1 MSDYEAI
8 QSLLARYTDAIN
20 RRDFEVLPLL
30 FATDGAWHVDA
41 GAGRVFHFEGPEVVP
56 GIRGLVEHNSF
67 LAQIASLPVIEI
79 DGDRARSR
87 SMLQEVLEPAG
98 QEIRFVNFGFYE
110 DDMRK
115 VNGQW
120 VFQTRR
126 FTMKNSNQTVPSA
139 G

>member
-1 MSDYEAI
+1 MSEYEAI

-20 RRDFEVLPLL
+20 RRDFEVLPSL
-30 FATDGAWHVDA
+30 FAADGVWHVDA

-87 SMLQEVLEPAG
+87 SMLQEVLEPLSLD
-98 QEIRFVNFGFYE
+98 IRFVNFGLYE
-110 DDMRK
+110 DDLRK
-115 VNGQW
+115 VNGHW

-126 FTMKNSNQTVPSA
+126 FTMKNSNQTARSA